1 MQLKPT
7 KSCPPK
13 AIPKTIEEIMK
24 SPGKF
29 VTEAQLSEILGLNIQ
44 KAVLLAAEMKLSRIH
59 VKKSRY
65 YSKKQIQA
73 YLSK

>member
-7 KSCPPK
+7 KKREPK
-13 AIPKTIEEIMK
+13 PIPAKTNEILN

-29 VTEAQLSEILGLNIQ
+29 VTETQLAEILGLNIQ
-44 KAVLLAAEMKLSRIH
+44 KAVILAAEVKLSRIR

-65 YSKKQIQA
+65 YSKKQILA
-73 YLSK
+73 YLNQ

>member
-7 KSCPPK
+7 KSSPPK

-29 VTEAQLSEILGLNIQ
+29 LTETQLAEILGLNIQ
-44 KAVLLAAEMKLSRIH
+44 KAVIMAAELKLSRIH
-59 VKKSRY
+59 IKKSRY
-65 YSKKQIQA
+65 YSKKQILA
-73 YLSK
+73 FLNK